1 MAEESEAEVFELN
14 LYLDHLRDSIASITA
29 SKAQVHPGSGA
40 IGDPIT
46 STIAGG
52 GWVCTEATAWTGE
65 VTEHTRTVLDA
76 WDDAVL
82 HVQAA
87 VSAEEGASTWKD
99 GAWRVPENDWRGQA
113 YARTR
118 AQRAF

>member
-1 MAEESEAEVFELN
+1 MTDEEEVFELN
-14 LYLDHLRDSIASITA
+14 LYLDHLRDSIVSITT
-29 SKAQVHPGSGA
+29 SKEQVHPGSGA
-40 IGDPIT
+40 VGEPVASPI
-46 STIAGG
+46 ADG
-52 GWVCTEATAWTGE
+52 GWVCAEATTWTAE
-65 VTEHTRTVLDA
+65 LTEHTRTVLDA

-87 VSAEEGASTWKD
+87 VTAEEGRSTWKD